1 MAFVPSYDHDVFVSY
16 AHIDNQGETA
26 WVSTLVRHLD
36 TDLRQRLGTKDLRI
50 WIDETLDGNRPLSPE
65 IMRSIQRSATLLIVM
80 SSGYLASEWC
90 AKERSAFLG
99 FVRDCVAEGRI
110 FIVHCRETDRTAI
123 PPEFGDLIGFK
134 FWAQDPDAG
143 GATRP
148 LGLSDVKEHA
158 YLSGVINLSDRLAR
172 TLKEIKAAKKPE
184 AGSIA
189 AAAAEY
195 VFLARSTDDLET
207 REDELVGFLT
217 QAGLRILPESWYPEA
232 SEHAFRAAMEADL
245 NRCSVFVQLLSRSH
259 GRKAGFGAGQ
269 RYPAI
274 QHDVARA
281 SGKLILQWRD
291 PGDDPAAIPD
301 ESHRALVEGARACGF
316 EEFKRDLVEAARHK
330 PDLPRTRPAN
340 VTVFV
345 NAGRE
350 DLDAARQLSQLLAQ
364 QGVECYWPLLE
375 GSPEKVRQDLE
386 ESLKACDGL
395 VLIYGASEPSWVRDQ
410 LRQGRK
416 ILSQRERALAA
427 LAIYLGPP
435 EQKKELA
442 VALPELITLDG
453 RAGLNADALRPF
465 VQRLTAQ
472 S

>member
-1 MAFVPSYDHDVFVSY
+1 MSY
-16 AHIDNQGETA
+16 AHLDNQGETA

-36 TDLRQRLGTKDLRI
+36 TDLRQRLGTKALRI
-50 WIDETLDGNRPLSPE
+50 WIDEDLDGNRPLTPE

-90 AKERSAFLG
+90 AKERNAFLG
-99 FVRDCVAEGRI
+99 FVRDCVAQGRI

-123 PPEFGDLIGFK
+123 PLEFGDLIGFK
-134 FWAQDPDAG
+134 FWIQDPEAG

-148 LGLSDVKEHA
+148 LGLPDVKEHA

-172 TLKEIKAAKKPE
+172 TLKEIKAARKPE
-184 AGSIA
+184 SRLAA

-207 REDELVGFLT
+207 REEELVGYLI
-217 QAGLRILPESWYPEA
+217 QAGMSILPESWYPEA
-232 SEHAFRAAMEADL
+232 DEHAFRAAMEVDL
-245 NRCSVFVQLLSRSH
+245 NRCSVFVQLLSRSQ
-259 GRKAGFGAGQ
+259 GRKAGFAAGQ

-274 QHDVARA
+274 QHDIARG
-281 SGKLILQWRD
+281 SGKPILQWCD
-291 PGDDPAAIPD
+291 PNDDPAAITD
-301 ESHRALVEGARACGF
+301 EAHRALVEGARACGF
-316 EEFKRDLVEAARHK
+316 EEFKRAVVEAARRK
-330 PDLPRTRPAN
+330 PAVPKTRRPH
-340 VTVFV
+340 VSVFV
-345 NAGRE
+345 NADRE
-350 DLDAARQLSQLLAQ
+350 DLDVARRLSELLAK

-395 VLIYGASEPSWVRDQ
+395 VLIYGASEPSWVREQ

-435 EQKKELA
+435 DQKKELA
-442 VALPELITLDG
+442 VALP
-453 RAGLNADALRPF
+453 N
-465 VQRLTAQ
+465 